1 MNIVSMNERK
11 ELLCV
16 CVCVCVDGRYIAN
29 NINVYH
35 EETQKSE
42 INKKRSYLIQEKCGI
57 IED

>member
-1 MNIVSMNERK
+1 M
-11 ELLCV
+11 CV